1 MPLSLGGESGYWRA
15 VRTWRARPMFGYAAA
30 VLFVGLATAARILL
44 EGILPPGL
52 PYITFYPAVVA
63 TAVVGGLGPGV
74 LCLVGSTLVA
84 WLLFLGPA
92 WSFSVDPGDVASLL
106 LFVATSTLTL
116 AVVVAL
122 NVVVDRYSELA
133 SNTRTV
139 IDHLPVGI
147 LVADESGRITYINAS
162 AESLFGF
169 SAADIAGKAV
179 ETLIPP
185 VHRTKHANLRAGFMA
200 SPRSRM
206 MGQGSDLKGRR
217 RDGSEFPVEVGLTP
231 VYRRRH
237 LAGVLATIVDI
248 SARKA
253 EEEQRELMSRELH
266 HRMRNLLAMVRAV
279 VARSLTGQTSVD
291 AAREVIEGRLN
302 AFGHSFASLA
312 SGKVQGT
319 ALKQILADELKAFS
333 DRVSVT
339 GPDIVLSPDVVQDF
353 ALIVHELATNAVKH
367 GSLSTLA
374 GRIVVE
380 SVIEGERPDPLYRF
394 VWREVGGPEVVA
406 PKHAGFGS
414 VLLEAAP
421 QKFADNVRSDF
432 RPTGLVFEIE
442 ARLSRIADV

>member
-15 VRTWRARPMFGYAAA
+15 VGRWRARPTVGYATSVLA
-30 VLFVGLATAARILL
+30 VGFATAARILL
-44 EGILPPGL
+44 EDILPPGL

-63 TAVVGGLGPGV
+63 AAVVGGLGPGV
-74 LCLVGSTLVA
+74 LCLVGSTLAA
-84 WLLFLGPA
+84 WFLFLGPA
-92 WSFSVDPGDVASLL
+92 WSFVVSPGDITSVL
-106 LFVATSTLTL
+106 LFFATSALTL
-116 AVVVAL
+116 ALVVAL
-122 NVVVDRYSELA
+122 NAVVDRYSELA
-133 SNTRTV
+133 SNSRTV
-139 IDHLPVGI
+139 IDHLPIGI
-147 LVADESGRITYINAS
+147 LVADEAGRITYINAS

-169 SAADIAGKAV
+169 SAPEIAGEAV

-185 VHRTKHANLRAGFMA
+185 LHRQKHANLRAGFMA
-200 SPRSRM
+200 TPRSRM

-217 RDGSEFPVEVGLTP
+217 RDGSEFPVEIGLTP
-231 VYRRRH
+231 VYRHRH

-266 HRMRNLLAMVRAV
+266 HRTRNLLAMVRAV

-312 SGKVQGT
+312 TGTVQGI
-319 ALKQILADELKAFS
+319 ALKQILTGELKGFS
-333 DRVSVT
+333 DRVSIT
-339 GPDIVLSPDVVQDF
+339 GPDIVLSPDIVQDF

-367 GSLSTLA
+367 GSLSTSA
-374 GRIVVE
+374 GRVVVE
-380 SVIEGERPDPLYRF
+380 SVVEGDRPDPLYRF
-394 VWREVGGPEVVA
+394 VWREVGGPTVVA
-406 PKHAGFGS
+406 PVETGFGS

-432 RPTGLVFEIE
+432 RPTGLVFEME
-442 ARLSRIADV
+442 AQLSRIAEA